1 MGDSCPAAQQPAA
14 QVQACTD
21 GRSAQPPVESHANLA
36 QLPAGHDRF
45 AQTPAGDD
53 LEKLPLLAAGMTDA
67 ANTPAASKGSARLGT
82 PLPVS
87 GPVPWGESH
96 AIRDLS
102 SSPGSSPPSSPTWA
116 VKPAAM
122 W

>member
-1 MGDSCPAAQQPAA
+1 MGDSFPAAQQPGA
-14 QVQACTD
+14 QLQACTD
-21 GRSAQPPVESHANLA
+21 GRSAQPAESHANLA
-36 QLPAGHDRF
+36 QLPAGGDDRG

-53 LEKLPLLAAGMTDA
+53 IEKLPLLAVGVADA
-67 ANTPAASKGSARLGT
+67 VHTPTASKGSAKLET